1 MPDYPEL
8 QLVSAQKRKRV
19 LKREGM
25 LRSMIV
31 VRTCLRPKEKK
42 GLKKRRYV
50 EKYVWRQ
57 IILHV
62 YARYAR
68 YTRCS
73 PYISDVEW
81 QVYSES
87 PAGPESCR
95 VPCWAKPPPMNV
107 LTGGH
112 CLWQCQHQSSYSGLC
127 VCMWTGQPAQ
137 PTWAIPLSG
146 IASAAVRCTCCCI
159 TSALYI
165 QMFSRMFCKYSIFRY
180 LNNFP

>member
-1 MPDYPEL
+1 MSISI
-8 QLVSAQKRKRV
+8 VSFAKSVARRLEYQSKLISNLESRAAAQDMV
-19 LKREGM
+19 M

-50 EKYVWRQ
+50 ENYVSRQ
-57 IILHV
+57 ISLNV
-62 YARYAR
+62 YARHAR
-68 YTRCS
+68 YTRCR

-95 VPCWAKPPPMNV
+95 VPCWAKPPPRNV

-112 CLWQCQHQSSYSGLC
+112 CL
-127 VCMWTGQPAQ
+127 
-137 PTWAIPLSG
+137 
-146 IASAAVRCTCCCI
+146 
-159 TSALYI
+159 
-165 QMFSRMFCKYSIFRY
+165 
-180 LNNFP
+180 